1 MSSVPSLYPIR
12 VSVSPRGDNVGE
24 KRRIDRC
31 SHRARIG
38 GEIYRPV
45 RSENPVAE
53 DVSDVLRSIQDLE
66 VVRCRRIAGQE
77 AFYIF
82 DIVADAVRPVARPG
96 SGFVFQNFDGGDL
109 HREPHDQH
117 CPNRDCRDRGEQAL
131 FSPVAWCPLCF
142 HRERG
147 HGGLGYNQT

>member
-53 DVSDVLRSIQDLE
+53 DVSDVLRSIQGLE
-66 VVRCRRIAGQE
+66 VVRCRRIAGQG

-82 DIVADAVRPVARPG
+82 DIVADEVRSVARLS
-96 SGFVFQNFDGGDL
+96 SGFVFQNLDGGDP
-109 HREPHDQH
+109 HREPHDKH
-117 CPNRDCRDRGEQAL
+117 RPNPDFRDRGEQDRFL
-131 FSPVAWCPLCF
+131 VPCVLPPRKGAWRTRL
-142 HRERG
+142 
-147 HGGLGYNQT
+147 